1 MKITN
6 ESKNIGILYHYTSLE
21 NALNIIKSG
30 QLKSSIS
37 DQGKEAISFT
47 RNKNFHKRNTMN
59 GVSNEVRLVLDGTSL
74 SNNYKIS
81 PYSQS
86 GFEKNTPNF
95 ESEEVITSKTP
106 FQIPIEKYMISIDV
120 PVSKSKLLLNFKLYL
135 NLFSL
140 VTKKG
145 IKLQTMDNKGS
156 TIPFINVL
164 KFLKTFK
171 TKEK

>member
-1 MKITN
+1 MKTIN

-21 NALNIIKSG
+21 NALNIIKNN
-30 QLKSSIS
+30 QLKSSIA
-37 DQGKEAISFT
+37 DQGKESISFT

-59 GVSNEVRLVLDGTSL
+59 GVSNEVRLVLDGTAL

-81 PYSQS
+81 PHSQS

-95 ESEEVITSKTP
+95 ESEEVITSNSP
-106 FQIPIEKYMISIDV
+106 FQIPIEKYIISIDV
-120 PVSKSKLLLNFKLYL
+120 PVSKSKLLLDFKLYL

-156 TIPFINVL
+156 SIPFINVL

-171 TKEK
+171 TK